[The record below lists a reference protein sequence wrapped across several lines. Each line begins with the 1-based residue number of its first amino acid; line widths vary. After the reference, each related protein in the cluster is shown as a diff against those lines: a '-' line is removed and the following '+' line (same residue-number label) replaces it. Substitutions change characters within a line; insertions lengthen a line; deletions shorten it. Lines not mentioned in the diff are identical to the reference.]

1 MKTAIRIIGLT
12 LVLVTAL
19 FAATD
24 NVTGK
29 WTGSFVMTRDGET
42 KDSTAYMDLKQN
54 GTELTGTAGPSVDQQ
69 WPIQNGK
76 VEGNKLTFAVQSD
89 GPVVKFELTLADG
102 HLKGEAK
109 AEQEGRSMKAV
120 LDLQRKTE

>member
-1 MKTAIRIIGLT
+1 MKTAIRVIGLT

-19 FAATD
+19 FAAAD

-29 WTGSFVMTRDGET
+29 WTGSFVVTRDGET
-42 KDSTAYMDLKQN
+42 KDSTAYMELKQN
-54 GTELTGTAGPSVDQQ
+54 GTELTGTAGPSVEQQ
-69 WPIQNGK
+69 WTIQNGK
-76 VEGNKLTFAVQSD
+76 VEGNKLTFSVQSD
-89 GPVVKFELTLADG
+89 GPLVKFELTLADG

>member
-1 MKTAIRIIGLT
+1 MKTAFRVIGFT

-19 FAATD
+19 FAAAD

-29 WTGSFVMTRDGET
+29 WTGSFVITMDGET
-42 KDSTAYMDLKQN
+42 REDRAYLDLKQT
-54 GTELTGTAGPSVDQQ
+54 GMELTGTGGPNTDQQ

-76 VEGNKLTFAVQSD
+76 VEGDKLTFEVKSD
-89 GPVVKFELTLADG
+89 GPLIKFNLTLADG

-109 AEQEGRSMKAV
+109 AEHEGRSMKAAV
-120 LDLQRKTE
+120 DLQRKTE